1 MSKKK
6 GKTMDLTKRYETSF
20 GVKCDILQ
28 LVRIEPEWAANII
41 QMYENEIKSLKDPI
55 SDQMDA
61 MIMPRFNY
69 YRKGDVMYI
78 SFGEPLP
85 CIRTEV
91 EDILIGRTPDGKLN
105 GITIVDY
112 KKKIALICS

>member
-1 MSKKK
+1 MENRWIQNLLNKINNTGIPK
-6 GKTMDLTKRYETSF
+6 GYRGYP
-20 GVKCDILQ
+20 
-28 LVRIEPEWAANII
+28 IENI
-41 QMYENEIKSLKDPI
+41 ENALKENI

-61 MIMPRFNY
+61 MIMPRFEY
-69 YRKGDVMYI
+69 YEEGDVVYI
-78 SFGEPLP
+78 SFGKPLP

-112 KKKIALICS
+112 KKKITLVCS